1 MAAML
6 LMSLP
11 LLAGKP
17 WTKGGFETKKYRNLF
32 VEMGYSQKDVISR
45 TTMPAPRVCRMV

>member
-32 VEMGYSQKDVISR
+32 VELGIHILLGVAHLNKQVYSL
-45 TTMPAPRVCRMV
+45 PGCF

>member
-1 MAAML
+1 MKKNLLMAAML

-32 VEMGYSQKDVISR
+32 VEMGYSQKEVD
-45 TTMPAPRVCRMV
+45 AKLK